1 MRSCAQNRSTS
12 RTFVETAIST
22 TYLDDSNDGDDDDD
36 DDEVGIIAAPLQR
49 SCSGSSCCR
58 AVAGCLAAWVPVT
71 FVYCIETAKDTAI
84 VALECEQETVPN

>member
-22 TYLDDSNDGDDDDD
+22 TYLDDSNDGD